1 MDQPQPSRQSSR
13 AQRAEQTTRRQPN
26 LNPQTRYAPAYPTR
40 QPFQG
45 QPTAQM
51 RAIPATA
58 RMPAAA
64 QPLHPHTPRPAAKP
78 AAARMP
84 KAQAQALT
92 RRMKKGL
99 VVSSVAAFG
108 VFVALAA
115 GHTTGVSASSSTTSS
130 SASSST
136 SSNSSSSN
144 TSSSSDDNGS
154 FFGSGSSNS
163 NSSSNAGVSA
173 SAPSGQPVTSSSSS

>member
-1 MDQPQPSRQSSR
+1 MDQPQSSR

-40 QPFQG
+40 QLFQD

-51 RAIPATA
+51 RAIPAAA
-58 RMPAAA
+58 RMPAA

-144 TSSSSDDNGS
+144 TSSSSDDNGN